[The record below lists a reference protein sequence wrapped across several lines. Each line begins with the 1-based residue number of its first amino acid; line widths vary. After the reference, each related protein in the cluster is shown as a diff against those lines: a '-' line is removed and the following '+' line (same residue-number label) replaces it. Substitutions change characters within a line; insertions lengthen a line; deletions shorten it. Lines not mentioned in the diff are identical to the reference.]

1 MALESVDHIDDLNAA
16 NPLGTDPRS
25 RGDDHIRNIKKALK
39 ADFPNIDA
47 AVTPTP
53 AELNVLDG
61 VTGGTVLAS
70 SAVVVDASKKVN
82 EWLVDNI
89 TIDGNTIVTTAGDL
103 QLKAV
108 SGSNITLQDD
118 ADATKEV
125 SLVISGVTAGADR
138 AWTFPDSADTF
149 VGKSTTDTLTNKTI
163 TAPTIDAGE
172 FTTDLNLDDN
182 VPVRLGT
189 GEDSSIQF
197 DGTNLLIATDGAGA
211 SGIVLNSEDDTVEI
225 KGSDVLQATFDTGG
239 LDLVTGD
246 EFSINSASVL
256 NATTL
261 GSAVVT
267 SSLTTV
273 GALGAGSISSGF
285 GAIDNGASAI
295 TTTGT
300 ITGGLL
306 VADNITINGNT
317 VSSTDTN
324 GNINITPHGTGDV
337 VLDGV
342 KWPQADGSAN
352 YFLRTDGSAQASWQA
367 ATPTSVAGVLDY
379 QFETATADSDQGAG
393 KLWLNNGTVA
403 SATVLYLDDQDD
415 NGTDVSAWTAAWDDS
430 TNTQRGYISFKSLT
444 TPATKYAI
452 FEITGATTDA
462 TAYQK
467 FAVTHKVSAGSL
479 SDTEQV
485 VVDFVRYGDVGAT
498 GATGAAGEATNG
510 FVIAMAVAL

>member
-16 NPLGTDPRS
+16 NPLGTDARS
-25 RGDDHIRNIKKALK
+25 YGDDHIRNIKKALK

-47 AVTPTP
+47 AVTTTP

-82 EWLVDNI
+82 EWLVDNL
-89 TIDGNTIVTTAGDL
+89 TIDGNSITAGTGVVNIVPASGSAIVLDGTVNVDAGVITGATSITSTAFVGDITGDVIGDVTGDVTGNADTATTAGVVTTAA
-103 QLKAV
+103 QPA
-108 SGSNITLQDD
+108 IT
-118 ADATKEV
+118 
-125 SLVISGVTAGADR
+125 S
-138 AWTFPDSADTF
+138 
-149 VGKSTTDTLTNKTI
+149 VGTLTT
-163 TAPTIDAGE
+163 
-172 FTTDLNLDDN
+172 L
-182 VPVRLGT
+182 
-189 GEDSSIQF
+189 
-197 DGTNLLIATDGAGA
+197 
-211 SGIVLNSEDDTVEI
+211 
-225 KGSDVLQATFDTGG
+225 
-239 LDLVTGD
+239 
-246 EFSINSASVL
+246 SV
-256 NATTL
+256 
-261 GSAVVT
+261 
-267 SSLTTV
+267 
-273 GALGAGSISSGF
+273 
-285 GAIDNGASAI
+285 
-295 TTTGT
+295 
-300 ITGGLL
+300 
-306 VADNITINGNT
+306 DNITVNANAIT
-317 VSSTDTN
+317 STDTN
-324 GNINITPHGTGDV
+324 GDITITPDGTGDI

-379 QFETATADSDQGAG
+379 QFETATADADQGAG

>member
-16 NPLGTDPRS
+16 NPLGTDARS
-25 RGDDHIRNIKKALK
+25 YGDDHIRNIKRALK

-47 AVTPTP
+47 AVTTTP

-82 EWLVDNI
+82 EWLVDNL
-89 TIDGNTIVTTAGDL
+89 TIDGNSITAGTGVVNIVP
-103 QLKAV
+103 A
-108 SGSNITLQDD
+108 SGSAIVLDGTVNVDAGVITGATSITSTAFVGTLSTAAQANIT
-118 ADATKEV
+118 
-125 SLVISGVTAGADR
+125 S
-138 AWTFPDSADTF
+138 
-149 VGKSTTDTLTNKTI
+149 VGTLTT
-163 TAPTIDAGE
+163 
-172 FTTDLNLDDN
+172 L
-182 VPVRLGT
+182 
-189 GEDSSIQF
+189 
-197 DGTNLLIATDGAGA
+197 
-211 SGIVLNSEDDTVEI
+211 
-225 KGSDVLQATFDTGG
+225 
-239 LDLVTGD
+239 
-246 EFSINSASVL
+246 SV
-256 NATTL
+256 
-261 GSAVVT
+261 
-267 SSLTTV
+267 
-273 GALGAGSISSGF
+273 
-285 GAIDNGASAI
+285 
-295 TTTGT
+295 
-300 ITGGLL
+300 
-306 VADNITINGNT
+306 DNITVNANAIT
-317 VSSTDTN
+317 STDTN
-324 GNINITPHGTGDV
+324 GDITITPDGTGDI

-352 YFLRTDGSAQASWQA
+352 YFLRTNGSAQASWEA
-367 ATPTSVAGVLDY
+367 AIPTSVAGVLDY
-379 QFETATADSDQGAG
+379 QFETATSDADQGAG

-479 SDTEQV
+479 SDTDQV